1 MSGKIKILLLGDSNV
16 GKINFL
22 SKYTGTNLTD
32 LDSKL
37 KSLGEV
43 HIDKEIKVENKYIN
57 IQIWDTKGQERFS
70 SSLEKYLKKD
80 FEGVILFYDITNKES
95 FEHLKT
101 NYLTIVEQYM
111 KEEYSKHIKLII
123 VGNNKDLEDKRNVS
137 REEVIKFCRNK
148 NIDEFEVSSN
158 LGTNIS
164 KCIGKLIMKII
175 GNRKK
180 NVNENNLKFFS
191 VLDKYISF

>member
-101 NYLTIVEQYM
+101 NYLTIVEEYM
-111 KEEYSKHIKLII
+111 KEYSKDIKLMI
-123 VGNNKDLEDKRNVS
+123 VGNNKDLEDKRSVS
-137 REEVIKFCRNK
+137 REEVIKFCGNK
-148 NIDEFEVSSN
+148 NIDEFEVSTN

-175 GNRKK
+175 ENRTK
-180 NVNENNLKFFS
+180 NVNVNSLKFFS

>member
-1 MSGKIKILLLGDSNV
+1 MSGKIKILLSGDSNV
-16 GKINFL
+16 GKTNFL
-22 SKYTGTNLTD
+22 SKYAGINSSD

-37 KSLGEV
+37 NSLGEV
-43 HIDKEIKVENKYIN
+43 HIDKEIKVESKYIN

-101 NYLTIVEQYM
+101 NYLTIVEEYM
-111 KEEYSKHIKLII
+111 KEYSKDIKLII
-123 VGNNKDLEDKRNVS
+123 VGNNKDLEDKRNVT
-137 REEVIKFCRNK
+137 REEVMKFCGYK
-148 NIDEFEVSSN
+148 NINEFEVSSYSD
-158 LGTNIS
+158 TNIS
-164 KCIGKLIMKII
+164 KYIGKLIMDII
-175 GNRKK
+175 KSK
-180 NVNENNLKFFS
+180 NKSEKSLKSFL